1 MCNKIKTII
10 FVFSRRGDPNF
21 LINIKNLSTHFL
33 LLGPWSSKLGT
44 TLLIA
49 FSCLVFEEDDER
61 NKLHGNEVCASLQK
75 LMHRAHCF
83 NATRKK
89 SFDLP

>member
-44 TLLIA
+44 TLLRDI
-49 FSCLVFEEDDER
+49 FEEDDER

-75 LMHRAHCF
+75 LMHRAHRF